1 MNDFVQITD
10 EDRANIER
18 FVGRRLSTVKDDEK
32 AIFENLLNRG
42 LIGWPQKT
50 ASSASHCCRTSP
62 ESTKTTS
69 GTQNASL
76 KRRFHLPKRF
86 LDNYSLT
93 FSFKSSS
100 AKFKSFLT
108 PA

>member
-42 LIGWPQKT
+42 LIGWPQKIAGT
-50 ASSASHCCRTSP
+50 EDRLIGQSLLPH
-62 ESTKTTS
+62 ES
-69 GTQNASL
+69 
-76 KRRFHLPKRF
+76 
-86 LDNYSLT
+86 
-93 FSFKSSS
+93 
-100 AKFKSFLT
+100 
-108 PA
+108 